1 MSVWA
6 YSTEGFTRSV
16 HRIDGV
22 ETVVYEIGEGAP
34 LVYFHGGGTFH
45 GFEWARDLADDFR
58 VILPMHPN
66 FGESGDAEFA
76 GIEDYMM
83 HYEMLFAAL
92 ELEEFHLVGAS
103 MGGHFAARYAG
114 EHAEEINRLVLV
126 SPAGLKSEN
135 AAIPNFAGIAPED
148 VPAMFVT
155 DPQWIEPFWP
165 REPSPEWQAL
175 RDREADAAFRT
186 REDADVADGKLRAAL
201 EGFDRPVLL
210 LWGENDRIVPTG
222 FIPDWQAVLPRAEVV
237 VIPGGGHL
245 LLDENA
251 PSREAARQFLLARA
265 G

>member
-1 MSVWA
+1 MTNWA

-16 HRIDGV
+16 YRIDGV
-22 ETVVYEIGEGAP
+22 ETVVYEIGDAAAEP

-45 GFEWARDLADDFR
+45 GFEWARDFTDSFR

-66 FGESGDAEFA
+66 FGESGDAEFG
-76 GIEDYMM
+76 GIDDYMM

-92 ELEEFHLVGAS
+92 ELEQINLIGAS

-114 EHAEEINRLVLV
+114 EHADEITRLVLV
-126 SPAGLKSEN
+126 SPAGLKSKN
-135 AAIPNFAGIAPED
+135 AAIPDFAGIAPED
-148 VPAMFVT
+148 VPGMFVT

-175 RDREADAAFRT
+175 REREATAAFRT
-186 REDADVADGKLRAAL
+186 REDADVADRKLREAL
-201 EGFDRPVLL
+201 AEFDRPTLL

-222 FIPDWQAVLPRAEVV
+222 FIPDWQGVLPQAEVA

-245 LLDENA
+245 LLDESVA
-251 PSREAARQFLLARA
+251 SREAARKFLL